1 MVQLPQEVVLYSSL
15 TYVIQLTDTTA
26 TLKSMPPISTMTLV
40 LKIALSLN
48 TTLLTFNFQESYV
61 MNAELFMSA
70 GLAIV
75 SAWLSDAMGT

>member
-1 MVQLPQEVVLYSSL
+1 MVQLPQEVVSSSSL
-15 TYVIQLTDTTA
+15 TCVIQLTDTTA
-26 TLKSMPPISTMTLV
+26 TLKSMPLISTMALV